1 MLAMVRKRKKKN
13 KSIVLFIFIV
23 LIIIGIYFITNNPKE
38 TGDNVKQANVTEDT
52 KDNTKDEITLEE
64 KLAQEKYFIKNNLK
78 RYVDYYNKNNS
89 LSLNKVITDVNANLD
104 KEKYKDVFETDLS
117 KGNLMLVNKYYYLKD
132 NYIPNDLVVLTDEYN
147 IGKNNTMRKVAAD
160 AFMEMSNA
168 ALLENISIKNASAF
182 RSYDYQVTLYNNY
195 VSKDGKEAAD
205 TYSARPG
212 FSEHQTGLATD
223 INQINSGFENTDAFK
238 WLDKNAHKYGFIL
251 RFPKNK
257 EDVTG
262 YTYESWH
269 YRYVGKEVAKI
280 IKDENLT
287 LEEYYAYY
295 VEGQ

>member
-1 MLAMVRKRKKKN
+1 MVRKRKKKN

>member
-1 MLAMVRKRKKKN
+1 MVRKRKKKN
-13 KSIVLFIFIV
+13 KNIVLFIFIV

-38 TGDNVKQANVTEDT
+38 TGDNVKQANVTED
-52 KDNTKDEITLEE
+52 KIDNTKDEITLEE

-132 NYIPNDLVVLTDEYN
+132 NYIPNDLIVLTDEYN

-160 AFMEMSNA
+160 AFIEMSNA

-262 YTYESWH
+262 YTYEAWH
-269 YRYVGKEVAKI
+269 YRYVGKEAAKI

>member
-13 KSIVLFIFIV
+13 KNIVLFIFIV
-23 LIIIGIYFITNNPKE
+23 LIIIGIYFITNKPKE

-64 KLAQEKYFIKNNLK
+64 KLAQEKYFIKGNLK
-78 RYVDYYNKNNS
+78 RYIDYYNKNSN

-132 NYIPNDLVVLTDEYN
+132 NYIPNDLVTLTDEYN

-160 AFMEMSNA
+160 AFIEMSNA
-168 ALLENISIKNASAF
+168 ALLDNITIKNASAF

-195 VSKDGKEAAD
+195 VSKDGKDAAD

-269 YRYVGKEVAKI
+269 YRYVGKEAAKI

-295 VEGQ
+295 VESQ